1 MHKGQALCVGLG
13 REGCAPFERGSE
25 EALGEGI
32 GHDDHGGLDGGSDDA
47 EGLELRSHHSGN
59 TSYTGDRDSQYCCR
73 LRAGLVECSIH
84 AVSV

>member
-1 MHKGQALCVGLG
+1 MMEHQLMPAGLPALPHYTLQYC
-13 REGCAPFERGSE
+13 
-25 EALGEGI
+25 EGI